1 MNSPT
6 TPNPELELRLSRR
19 LLDVLIRYG
28 LVLVLVLLCY
38 RIFAPFISL
47 MAWALILAVTLYP
60 LQQLVAKKVKGRQ
73 GLAAAII
80 AVAAIGM
87 IVMPTA
93 VLVVSLGDSV
103 QATVHNLQEK
113 PLVVPP
119 PRPGVETWP
128 IVGKHVYAVWMKAH
142 TDLPDLIVSKRP
154 QIVGLAK
161 KAMAAVASIGVG
173 LLMFIAAFGVAGIIM
188 AYGEEGKLRSVDIFN
203 RIVGPARGP
212 GFVALSTSTI
222 RAVAQG
228 VVGVAFIQ
236 GLLVGIILLVAG
248 VPWAGVIA
256 AITVVVA
263 IAQIPVL
270 IITLPAIGYIW
281 SSGDYATLPAVLYTV
296 LLMVAGLIDN
306 VLKPLMLGR
315 GVEAPMPVIL
325 LGALGGMATAGI
337 LGMFEGAVLLA
348 LGYQIFMHWVDT
360 NPDIATATP
369 ESKPEVDNG

>member
-1 MNSPT
+1 MNPSM

-28 LVLVLVLLCY
+28 MVLVLVLLCH
-38 RIFAPFISL
+38 RIFAPFIGL
-47 MAWALILAVTLYP
+47 MAWAVILAITLYP
-60 LQQLVAKKVKGRQ
+60 LQQYAARKLKLRPGVAATAVV
-73 GLAAAII
+73 LAA
-80 AVAAIGM
+80 VLM
-87 IVMPTA
+87 IVAPTA
-93 VLVVSLGDSV
+93 VLLVSFGDSV
-103 QATVHNLQEK
+103 QATAHSLQGK
-113 PLVVPP
+113 PIEVPP
-119 PRPGVETWP
+119 PRPGVENWP
-128 IVGKHVYAVWMKAH
+128 IVGKRVHAVWMKAH

-154 QIVGLAK
+154 QLVDLAK
-161 KAMAAVASIGVG
+161 SAMGAVAGIGLG

-188 AYGEEGKLRSVDIFN
+188 AFGEEGTLRSVAIFN
-203 RIVGPARGP
+203 RIVGPARGA

-236 GLLVGIILLVAG
+236 GLLVGLILLAAG
-248 VPWAGVIA
+248 VPWAGLIA
-256 AITVVVA
+256 AIVVVVA

-270 IITLPAIGYIW
+270 IITVPAIGYIW
-281 SSGDYATLPAVLYTV
+281 ASGDYGTGAAVLITI
-296 LLMVAGLIDN
+296 LLAIAGLIDN

-325 LGALGGMATAGI
+325 LGALGGMASAGI

-360 NPDIATATP
+360 NPDAVTAAPAAGDAGT
-369 ESKPEVDNG
+369 G

>member
-203 RIVGPARGP
+203 RIVGPARGA